1 MYGVPFHLME
11 YFRMCTPRATAEETA
26 GARGAIA
33 AAPAGTPGGALG
45 GIRAAVRGGGP
56 EGGPGERTALAQ
68 AAIVALP
75 LAATVPHL
83 PAGIVQHRPAA
94 ILQRPLSGIH
104 LILLEGVPANQRGGM
119 AVIRPVVI
127 QAVVSAAT
135 LVAMGGF
142 RYRPARSW

>member
-26 GARGAIA
+26 GA
-33 AAPAGTPGGALG
+33 LG
-45 GIRAAVRGGGP
+45 VIRAAVREGIP
-56 EGGPGERTALAQ
+56 EEVPLERTALAQ

-94 ILQRPLSGIH
+94 ILQRPLAGIH

-127 QAVVSAAT
+127 QAVVSAAR
-135 LVAMGGF
+135 LVAVGGF
-142 RYRPARSW
+142 A